1 MTAIAS
7 RLLAALAYPR
17 SIDDFLELAFPLA
30 TTRELRARVLAV
42 EPETHDTATL
52 VLRPSAHFSP
62 HRAGQHV
69 ALTASLGGVRRT
81 RCFSISSA
89 EGRGRAGDP
98 IAITVK
104 ARPGG
109 AVTPRLVSGEL
120 RGQDVV
126 LSQPAGT
133 FVLPERVPDRVLFVS
148 GGSGIT
154 PVMSMLR
161 TLLARGHR
169 GAITFL
175 HWARSPADVIFR
187 ADLARVALEAPPS
200 VTVHVRTGTF
210 DVAHLA
216 ESVPDFERWE
226 TWACGPPPMLD
237 AALAAFAARQAAAR
251 VHVERFALPGSWP
264 ADAPGGAATETAP
277 EGEVAFLRSGRKATG
292 KGPILTLAEGAGLS
306 PPSGCRMG
314 ICHSCVCRKVSGVTR
329 DVRTGELS
337 TDADVDIQACVSAP
351 VGAVAI
357 DL

>member
-1 MTAIAS
+1 MEISMTALAS

-30 TTRELRARVLAV
+30 TTRELRARIVAV
-42 EPETHDTATL
+42 HPETHDTATL
-52 VLRPSAHFSP
+52 VLRPSARLHP

-69 ALTASLGGVRRT
+69 AVTASIGGVRRT

-89 EGRGRAGDP
+89 EGRAGDP
-98 IAITVK
+98 IALTVK

-109 AVTPRLVSGEL
+109 VVTPRLVSGDL

-133 FVLPERVPDRVLFVS
+133 FVLPEHVPDRVLFVS

-169 GAITFL
+169 GEIAFL
-175 HWARSPADVIFR
+175 HWARSPEDVIFG
-187 ADLARVALEAPPS
+187 AELARTSLEAPRS
-200 VTVHVRTGTF
+200 VRVHARTGRF
-210 DVAHLA
+210 DAAHLA
-216 ESVPDFERWE
+216 ESVPDFARWE

-237 AALAAFAARQAAAR
+237 AVLGAFAAQKAAAR
-251 VHVERFALPGSWP
+251 VHVERFALPGGTPS
-264 ADAPGGAATETAP
+264 DAAPETAT
-277 EGEVAFLRSGRKATG
+277 EGEVAFVRSGRKAIG
-292 KGPILTLAEGAGLS
+292 RGPILTIAEGAGLS
-306 PPSGCRMG
+306 PASGCRMG
-314 ICHSCVCRKVSGVTR
+314 ICHSCVCRKISGVTR

-351 VGAVAI
+351 VGPVAI